1 MLMVQIAALL
11 YLFLAVLVALSFA
24 IYLLN
29 RGRTGVT
36 ISFALLNLCI
46 AVYLLG
52 YMVELSV
59 DSLSEMLFW
68 NQVQYLGIPFL
79 PFFWLLVCLLYT
91 NKLNKISFKPIL
103 ILFLFPVIVFLVRLT
118 NESHR
123 LFYTAYEVISFG
135 SLNLLRL
142 TKGPVYY
149 MHTLFAALCLIAA
162 TAIYLRA
169 AGKVEGREKQGYKLM
184 LISSMI
190 PYAAL
195 LLMIFDP
202 TNRGIDYAAFLFP
215 VSLCLIFFALLQYD
229 VLSIKAFAKDNL
241 FYQSQDAMLIIEK
254 EGLLLDYNWQAQA
267 LFLPLANGFK
277 VKEKQIQQTLK
288 GYPQLIEVIKAGVS
302 TDIILDVRNSK
313 RHYEVSCT
321 VLTNLHRR
329 VVGKLVT
336 LRDITDRKIIEEALR
351 ESEEKHRVLA
361 TTDTLTGLHNRF
373 YFMKRAEDE
382 FNRFQRYGKP
392 FSIIMID
399 LDCFKEVNDKYGHAG
414 GDKVLKQIGL
424 LMQGNFRKTDITGR
438 LGGEEFCVL
447 MPETTP
453 EDAWKAAEAF
463 RQTLEAAII
472 INEGRSIAVTCSIGI
487 SSSSKDSHSLY
498 EVLKQADQ
506 ALYRAKNQGRNC
518 SCINKKI

>member
-1 MLMVQIAALL
+1 VPMVQIVVLL
-11 YLFLAVLVALSFA
+11 YLFFAVLVALSFA

-52 YMVELSV
+52 YMVEISVINLS
-59 DSLSEMLFW
+59 DMLFW
-68 NQVQYLGIPFL
+68 NQIQYMGIPFL
-79 PFFWLLVCLLYT
+79 PSFWLLVCLLYT
-91 NKLNKISFKPIL
+91 KKLNKISLMPTL
-103 ILFLFPVIVFLVRLT
+103 ILFVFPVIVFLARLT
-118 NESHR
+118 NEFHH
-123 LFYTAYEVISFG
+123 LFYASYEVISFG

-142 TKGPVYY
+142 TKGPVYQA
-149 MHTLFAALCLIAA
+149 HTIFATLCLIVA
-162 TAIYLRA
+162 TVTYLHA
-169 AGKVEGREKQGYKLM
+169 AGKVEGRERQGYQLM

-202 TNRGIDYAAFLFP
+202 TNKGIDYAAFLFP
-215 VSLCLIFFALLQYD
+215 VSLCLIFFALSQYD
-229 VLSIKAFAKDNL
+229 VLSIRAFAKDNL
-241 FYQSQDAMLIIEK
+241 FYQSQDAMLVIDK
-254 EGLLLDYNWQAQA
+254 EGLLLDYNWQARD
-267 LFLPLANGFK
+267 LFLPLADGSK
-277 VKEKQIQQTLK
+277 VKEKQIQQTLQ

-302 TDIILDVRNSK
+302 TDLILDVINNK
-313 RHYEVSCT
+313 RHYEVRCT
-321 VLTNLHRR
+321 ILTNLHRR
-329 VVGKLVT
+329 VVGKIVT

-351 ESEEKHRVLA
+351 ESEEKHRMLA

-392 FSIIMID
+392 FSLLMID

-414 GDKVLKQIGL
+414 GDEVLKQIGF
-424 LMQGNFRKTDITGR
+424 LMGGNFRKTDITGR

-453 EDAWKAAEAF
+453 EDAWTAAEAF
-463 RQTLEAAII
+463 RQTLENTI
-472 INEGRSIAVTCSIGI
+472 INNGDRAITVTCSIGI
-487 SSSSKDSHSLY
+487 SSSNKNNHRFD

-506 ALYRAKNQGRNC
+506 ALYRAKHQGRNR
-518 SCINKKI
+518 SCLL